1 MDGIRAGIANVGAG
15 IRQAYKQAL
24 AQKQGDI
31 LAAQAAVYDKVC
43 AVIRDMLE
51 IENTRTLLFGA

>member
-1 MDGIRAGIANVGAG
+1 MDGIRAGIANVGTG

-31 LAAQAAVYDKVC
+31 PAA
-43 AVIRDMLE
+43 
-51 IENTRTLLFGA
+51 